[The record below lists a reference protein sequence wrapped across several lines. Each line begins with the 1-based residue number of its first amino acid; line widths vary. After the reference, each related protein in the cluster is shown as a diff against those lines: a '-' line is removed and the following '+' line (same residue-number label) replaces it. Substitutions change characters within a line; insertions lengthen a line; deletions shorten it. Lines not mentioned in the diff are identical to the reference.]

1 MPLSHLPAHAH
12 SPWRCLASQVRTY
25 VCGILYA
32 VLQRPAV
39 HTEAVQRDLAGL
51 LRAVAANCGS
61 ELSASQINYVVE
73 QVCTGEG
80 LPCGQCMQPPRQTGQ
95 ANGKLELQS
104 WHSRWRWRV

>member
-1 MPLSHLPAHAH
+1 MHHPGAAL
-12 SPWRCLASQVRTY
+12 QVRTY

-39 HTEAVQRDLAGL
+39 HAEAVQRDLAGL

-80 LPCGQCMQPPRQTGQ
+80 LPCGQYKRHSGKQTTLERQ
-95 ANGKLELQS
+95 ALYF
-104 WHSRWRWRV
+104 RR

>member
-1 MPLSHLPAHAH
+1 M
-12 SPWRCLASQVRTY
+12 RTY

-80 LPCGQCMQPPRQTGQ
+80 LVVSACSHQNKQAKQTESLNCNLGT
-95 ANGKLELQS
+95 
-104 WHSRWRWRV
+104 